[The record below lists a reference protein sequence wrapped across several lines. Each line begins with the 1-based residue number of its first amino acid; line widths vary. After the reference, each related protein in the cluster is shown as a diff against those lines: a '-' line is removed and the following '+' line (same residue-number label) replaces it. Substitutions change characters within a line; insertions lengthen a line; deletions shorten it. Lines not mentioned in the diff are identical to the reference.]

1 MERGK
6 EQTPTQVTDQG
17 KAGEGGMLKEKDR
30 ILKALDSIIFM
41 DHLKARN
48 SPSAGLVLTPS
59 SATSGERRLGRPWDR
74 GDLYLRLQTFKPST
88 WFAKP
93 VKVGAQECA
102 RRGWENSGEDELTC
116 EVGHAHCIT
125 KCGVEFCAS
134 LDMCRLTPCPFLCV
148 DVSSCGK
155 VSSING
161 RFR

>member
-1 MERGK
+1 MEK
-6 EQTPTQVTDQG
+6 EQTPVQVTDQG
-17 KAGEGGMLKEKDR
+17 KSGEGGMLREKDR

-59 SATSGERRLGRPWDR
+59 STTSGERRLGRPWDR

-102 RRGWENSGEDELTC
+102 RRGWENSGQDELTC
-116 EVGHAHCIT
+116 EVGDASYFVR
-125 KCGVEFCAS
+125 CGLDFCANI
-134 LDMCRLTPCPFLCV
+134 DMWRFTP
-148 DVSSCGK
+148 
-155 VSSING
+155 
-161 RFR
+161 

>member
-1 MERGK
+1 MEK
-6 EQTPTQVTDQG
+6 EQTPVQG
-17 KAGEGGMLKEKDR
+17 KTGEGGMLKEKDR

-59 SATSGERRLGRPWDR
+59 STTSGERRLGRPWDR

-116 EVGHAHCIT
+116 EVGDASYFVR
-125 KCGVEFCAS
+125 CGVDFCKYRHVEIHAMT
-134 LDMCRLTPCPFLCV
+134 LFTCRRVELL
-148 DVSSCGK
+148 
-155 VSSING
+155 
-161 RFR
+161 